1 MDGEWDPVNSAA
13 LKAKFAV
20 IRAKVQQTVSLLS
33 KSGVGSEE
41 GPEPGD
47 PELGS

>member
-1 MDGEWDPVNSAA
+1 MDGAWDPVNSAT
-13 LKAKFAV
+13 LTAKLAV
-20 IRAKVQQTVSLLS
+20 LRAKVQQSVSLWS